1 MRNQTNLTVNKKKSW
16 ECEGL
21 CLHLVRCFILSCK
34 SLSKVKLD
42 TLDTDEHQ
50 WCYDSPRQTCCVKW
64 ITDPNSFIPFFSG
77 KMKSC
82 SSSSW
87 LILSSWFSIFPIVV
101 IVRGNVI
108 DINVYLP
115 GSGQRWRWSSH
126 ISCLLEILHTQ
137 DALKYSFIGYCLH

>member
-1 MRNQTNLTVNKKKSW
+1 MKMWGFVPAPGEMFYPLLQVIVKGKI
-16 ECEGL
+16 G
-21 CLHLVRCFILSCK
+21 HLGHRWTPMMLWIWHY
-34 SLSKVKLD
+34 
-42 TLDTDEHQ
+42 THH
-50 WCYDSPRQTCCVKW
+50 DSPRQTCCVKW